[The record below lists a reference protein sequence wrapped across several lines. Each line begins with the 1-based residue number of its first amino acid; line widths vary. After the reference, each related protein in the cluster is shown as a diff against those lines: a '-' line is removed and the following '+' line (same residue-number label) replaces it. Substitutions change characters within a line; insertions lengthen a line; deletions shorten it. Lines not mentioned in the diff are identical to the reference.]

1 MKTAAECGHT
11 LRGLLPHGHRPRVLA
26 RARSILQGHPVFPNL
41 VSPSSR
47 LVVETASFWKWIP
60 SEICLQGASR
70 VPWLE
75 PLVGGTW
82 EPAEKA
88 VAIEASSDPSGGLRL
103 MWRCRTA
110 PLYPTSDS
118 HQGQMLAGGGGSS
131 WGGLYSSLGPRRQHS
146 RQLAGRRSPV
156 LGGSWSVPAEGQASG
171 TWPAPTPAGSCCSAF
186 RVHGHLDSLI
196 SFIYLVCNHT

>member
-1 MKTAAECGHT
+1 M
-11 LRGLLPHGHRPRVLA
+11 
-26 RARSILQGHPVFPNL
+26 FPNL

-70 VPWLE
+70 EPWQE
-75 PLVGGTW
+75 PHVGGTW

-118 HQGQMLAGGGGSS
+118 HQGQMLARGGGAVPGEGS
-131 WGGLYSSLGPRRQHS
+131 
-146 RQLAGRRSPV
+146 
-156 LGGSWSVPAEGQASG
+156 
-171 TWPAPTPAGSCCSAF
+171 TP
-186 RVHGHLDSLI
+186 L
-196 SFIYLVCNHT
+196 